1 MLPSEPVGLSGTNSM
16 ISETSHFN
24 SLQILTRTSVVT
36 FSSLESFAGVEE
48 LILAFFLNQIFS
60 SSYQSTVSTVCCN

>member
-48 LILAFFLNQIFS
+48 LILAFFL
-60 SSYQSTVSTVCCN
+60 